1 MAYSALESW
10 YVSCTSIN
18 PNFNQTLRLPLVRIH
33 VDCRP
38 YFQAF
43 FRGSVLFRL
52 VKPVSNSGHTVFPT
66 GNILAS
72 SLSRVTSS
80 SWWDGGV
87 ALLLWS
93 GLEQARR
100 RRGSRWGAPQRWR
113 WPPSP
118 TKSSFTRARGKDLW
132 RWLWRTG
139 PPWFLASSLAR
150 LRFMTKVGCLLNSGP
165 GSRVQLFWHCL
176 VFLSG
181 I

>member
-1 MAYSALESW
+1 MYLCSIKFLLKSISHIYNQSRLILKGLGLYGSTTRPTTLFLWSRPLSWTPRRIISSPAILMAYSALESW

-87 ALLLWS
+87 ALLL
-93 GLEQARR
+93 
-100 RRGSRWGAPQRWR
+100 
-113 WPPSP
+113 
-118 TKSSFTRARGKDLW
+118 
-132 RWLWRTG
+132 
-139 PPWFLASSLAR
+139 
-150 LRFMTKVGCLLNSGP
+150 
-165 GSRVQLFWHCL
+165 
-176 VFLSG
+176 
-181 I
+181 